1 MVLSDP
7 MPVTRFLA
15 GDDAVASGGDSDREQ
30 SALTA
35 IDPAAASEDVV
46 SAAIQTQTSPTPAD
60 RVGQVPRSATNRR
73 ASVVGAVTDGMRP
86 GSFLGDYGRMTM
98 VGTVGFATDFGV
110 FNALVASGWSANSA
124 NGVALVTSGLLVF
137 LVNLRWTYGERDV
150 QRTHR
155 AGVRFV
161 MVAVASVLVNWIG
174 FALVAA
180 GTSSVLVWNIA
191 KFLLTIA
198 TGFGRFA
205 AYREWVYR

>member
-1 MVLSDP
+1 
-7 MPVTRFLA
+7 
-15 GDDAVASGGDSDREQ
+15 
-30 SALTA
+30 
-35 IDPAAASEDVV
+35 
-46 SAAIQTQTSPTPAD
+46 
-60 RVGQVPRSATNRR
+60 
-73 ASVVGAVTDGMRP
+73 
-86 GSFLGDYGRMTM
+86 M